1 MSVLCPQ
8 GVNTAMAPRQL
19 GDGGT
24 DGIIEPDEVA
34 VIVTEAIAKERF
46 LILSHPEVQTY
57 VERKAGDTDRWLK
70 GMRRL
75 RKRSIDIREGM

>member
-1 MSVLCPQ
+1 M
-8 GVNTAMAPRQL
+8 TA
-19 GDGGT
+19 
-24 DGIIEPDEVA
+24 
-34 VIVTEAIAKERF
+34 AIAEERF

-57 VERKAGDTDRWLK
+57 VERKAGDPDRWLK